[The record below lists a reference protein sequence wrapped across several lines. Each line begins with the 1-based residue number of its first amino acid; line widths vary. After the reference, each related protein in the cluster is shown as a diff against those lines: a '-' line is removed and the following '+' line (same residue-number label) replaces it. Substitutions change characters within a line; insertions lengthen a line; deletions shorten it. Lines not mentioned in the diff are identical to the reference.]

1 MKQFRNMVYPYVA
14 WIAVMIVAPMLMI
27 VLYAFTTAGNDVTT
41 IRFTLDN
48 FARFFS
54 DQVFLDVLWRSLF
67 IAVITTIICVLVGYP
82 IAYAIAQRSEKS
94 NMFWVLVITM
104 PTWINMMVRTYAWVG
119 ILQDGGLINSLLG
132 LFGIGPFKMMYTTFA
147 VVLGMVYNFIPFMIL
162 QIHTSLTKMDKSYL
176 EAAADLGANQVQS
189 FLRVTLPLSLP
200 GVLSGITLVFL
211 PAVSSFFI
219 PKLLGG
225 GQYVLIGNVI
235 ETQFLT
241 SGDWNFG
248 SAISLIMAVI
258 IMISMYIT
266 RKVDTDPAARGKE
279 D

>member
-41 IRFTLDN
+41 ICFTLDN

-132 LFGIGPFKMMYTTFA
+132 CS
-147 VVLGMVYNFIPFMIL
+147 V
-162 QIHTSLTKMDKSYL
+162 
-176 EAAADLGANQVQS
+176 
-189 FLRVTLPLSLP
+189 
-200 GVLSGITLVFL
+200 SGR
-211 PAVSSFFI
+211 S
-219 PKLLGG
+219 
-225 GQYVLIGNVI
+225 
-235 ETQFLT
+235 
-241 SGDWNFG
+241 
-248 SAISLIMAVI
+248 
-258 IMISMYIT
+258 
-266 RKVDTDPAARGKE
+266 R
-279 D
+279 